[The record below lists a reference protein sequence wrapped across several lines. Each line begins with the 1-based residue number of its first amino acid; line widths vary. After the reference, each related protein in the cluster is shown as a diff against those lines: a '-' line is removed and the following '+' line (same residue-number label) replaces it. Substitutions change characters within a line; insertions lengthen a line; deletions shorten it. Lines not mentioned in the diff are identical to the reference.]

1 MAPTRNQQ
9 SFDLAVL
16 NKMNTLTVKPLFK
29 TTIVIWTE
37 YDPSGLELTE
47 LASQAKSGDGYCSS
61 MTSALVAK
69 PERDPAWDR
78 TGFFDSWSGS
88 R

>member
-1 MAPTRNQQ
+1 
-9 SFDLAVL
+9 
-16 NKMNTLTVKPLFK
+16 MNTLTVKPLFK

-47 LASQAKSGDGYCSS
+47 LASQAESGDGYCSR
-61 MTSALVAK
+61 MTSALVAR
-69 PERDPAWDR
+69 PEKDPAWDR
-78 TGFFDSWSGS
+78 TRFFDLWSDL

>member
-1 MAPTRNQQ
+1 
-9 SFDLAVL
+9 
-16 NKMNTLTVKPLFK
+16 MNTLTVKPLFK

-47 LASQAKSGDGYCSS
+47 LASQAESGDGYCSS
-61 MTSALVAK
+61 MTFALVAK
-69 PERDPAWDR
+69 PEKDPAWHR
-78 TGFFDSWSGS
+78 TGFFDLWSDL